1 MKPLYAIKMDK
12 AIQTVSEMI
21 TQRGY
26 NITSEDNEKII
37 ATSEKNEC
45 IISYKIPVSKFNVD
59 RFKEYISKLEQLNE
73 DNKNRKYNHIILVY
87 TDCITPTGKRMII
100 ESTDIIFEL
109 FSIDEL
115 QFNITKHRL
124 TPLHQKLNEDDSK
137 LFKETY
143 GLKYQVILTSD
154 PISRFYNYK
163 RGDIIRI
170 SRPVKTTTNVKQYSI
185 AYRIVKG

>member
-1 MKPLYAIKMDK
+1 MDR

-21 TQRGY
+21 IQREY
-26 NITSEDNEKII
+26 TITSEDNEKII
-37 ATSEKNEC
+37 ATNEKKEC
-45 IISYKIPVSKFNVD
+45 IIAYKTPVSKFNVD
-59 RFKEYISKLEQLNE
+59 RFKEYISKLEQLNKE
-73 DNKNRKYNHIILVY
+73 NKNNKYNHIILLY
-87 TDCITPTGKRMII
+87 TDCITPTGKRMIA
-100 ESTDIIFEL
+100 ESINIIFEL

-137 LFKETY
+137 LFKEKY

-170 SRPVKTTTNVKQYSI
+170 SRPVKTTTNVNQYSI